1 MGIHPPWFKLQQHV
15 AIGPDTNDMK
25 VDIQRVCTISC
36 NDGKAIPVPA
46 TLLQEHGGRQWLK
59 LRPTSQPMNQM
70 VHGKVDK
77 NASFS
82 NHPKFQDFIAK
93 RNQVWAKEE
102 TEDQVW
108 DAANEDEP
116 KPSAKKRKREDPEVV
131 SVPLAGVAIS
141 CLMQGQRPTK
151 SDVVVPLEASQLEP
165 IFELLQEDADQLKA
179 RKPYQ
184 RKVQKEQKQPEEA
197 APNM

>member
-1 MGIHPPWFKLQQHV
+1 MVQIATTCI

-25 VDIQRVCTISC
+25 VDIQRVRTISC

-46 TLLQEHGGRQWLK
+46 TLLQEHGGRLWLK
-59 LRPTSQPMNQM
+59 LRPTSQPINQM
-70 VHGKVDK
+70 VYGKVDK

-108 DAANEDEP
+108 DAANEDKP

-151 SDVVVPLEASQLEP
+151 GDVV
-165 IFELLQEDADQLKA
+165 IQLKKTSWSHFSFFSRTNRRAWTPGSHTRGA
-179 RKPYQ
+179 RQ
-184 RKVQKEQKQPEEA
+184 QPKNQSKA
-197 APNM
+197 QFARLACWR

>member
-1 MGIHPPWFKLQQHV
+1 MAKWTRMLPFP
-15 AIGPDTNDMK
+15 T
-25 VDIQRVCTISC
+25 IQRS
-36 NDGKAIPVPA
+36 K
-46 TLLQEHGGRQWLK
+46 
-59 LRPTSQPMNQM
+59 TSLPR
-70 VHGKVDK
+70 GTEYG
-77 NASFS
+77 
-82 NHPKFQDFIAK
+82 PKK
-93 RNQVWAKEE
+93 K
-102 TEDQVW
+102 VW
-108 DAANEDEP
+108 DAANEDKP

-184 RKVQKEQKQPEEA
+184 RKVQQEQKQPEEA